1 MMIIRAALAVVLACT
16 VLSTTRGAE
25 AQEPGKVT
33 RIGILAP
40 RTRAGGALYVDPF
53 VQGLRELGWA
63 EGKNCVIEY
72 RWAEGK
78 AERLP
83 ALAAELVRLKVDVIL
98 APTTA
103 SAVAARNATKT
114 IPIVVAAVN
123 DPVELGLA
131 QGLARPGG
139 NVTGLTFGVGSELFG
154 KQLAF
159 LKETVPTIRRVAVL
173 YNQDNPGYAPAIR
186 DVKAAA
192 SAAGV
197 QLHVLGVRRSDEF
210 ERAFA
215 VMARERAEALL
226 VVADGWLAFN
236 RVRLQS
242 FVATSRLPAMY
253 GLREHTEVGG
263 LMSYATDIPDN
274 FRRAATYVDKIL
286 KGAKAAE
293 LPIEQPRKFELVI
306 NLKTAKALSLKIP
319 PSLLLRADQVIE

>member
-1 MMIIRAALAVVLACT
+1 MMIIRAALAVVLACA

-40 RTRAGGALYVDPF
+40 RTRADGALYVDPF

-114 IPIVVAAVN
+114 IPIVVAAVS

-154 KQLAF
+154 KQLAL

-210 ERAFA
+210 ESAFA
-215 VMARERAEALL
+215 AMALL

-242 FVATSRLPAMY
+242 FVATSRLPAIY
-253 GLREHTEVGG
+253 GLREHTEAGG